1 MCDIIAYKVLINQF
15 LAGELNAT
23 TFTFYLG
30 IITGFAGWLNGG
42 NMGDG
47 FVRANSE
54 MIRCNWGIND
64 YRSFME
70 LKDSEHTV
78 EKENTENTCAKNGTD
93 KTENGIT
100 LEFKNVCFRY
110 PGAKQDVIIIAKVSP
125 N

>member
-1 MCDIIAYKVLINQF
+1 
-15 LAGELNAT
+15 
-23 TFTFYLG
+23 
-30 IITGFAGWLNGG
+30 
-42 NMGDG
+42 MGDG

-110 PGAKQDVIIIAKVSP
+110 PGAKQDVIHNLNLKVKAGRKYCTGGSKRSWQDHFSKVVVRFLSSK
-125 N
+125 